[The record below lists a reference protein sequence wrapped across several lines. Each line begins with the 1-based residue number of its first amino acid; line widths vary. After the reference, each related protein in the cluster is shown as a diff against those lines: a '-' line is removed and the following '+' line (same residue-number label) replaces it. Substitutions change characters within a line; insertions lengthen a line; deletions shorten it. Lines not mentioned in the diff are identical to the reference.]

1 MMGVGGIAPQ
11 RLVFLDECGVLTNM
25 AHRYGRS
32 PRGQRARAKVP
43 FGRWKR
49 LSLLGAIA
57 IEGFI
62 AAMSVEAAT
71 DRAAFAAYLK
81 QVLLP
86 ELRRRKPDAVLVM
99 DNLRA
104 HKTSEVQTVLER
116 SGFAYRYLPS

>member
-1 MMGVGGIAPQ
+1 
-11 RLVFLDECGVLTNM
+11 M
-25 AHRYGRS
+25 ARRYGRS